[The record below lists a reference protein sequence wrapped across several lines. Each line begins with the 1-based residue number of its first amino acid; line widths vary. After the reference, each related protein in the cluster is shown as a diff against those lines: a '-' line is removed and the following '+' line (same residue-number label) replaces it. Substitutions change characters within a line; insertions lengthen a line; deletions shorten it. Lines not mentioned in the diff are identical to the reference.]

1 MKRSILKDKSKAFAL
16 RIVKLYNV
24 LSKDRNEFV
33 MSKQLLRCG
42 TSIGANV
49 AEAFYAES
57 ESDFIHK
64 LAISQKECSET
75 LYWLELLRDSEIISP
90 QEFISVNANAE
101 ELMKL
106 LTASI
111 KTVKKRLSLNN

>member
-1 MKRSILKDKSKAFAL
+1 MRQSILKDKSKAFAL
-16 RIVKLYNV
+16 RIVKIYKV
-24 LSKDRNEFV
+24 LCGDKKEFV

-57 ESDFIHK
+57 EPDFIHK
-64 LAISQKECSET
+64 LSIAQKECGET
-75 LYWLELLRDSEIISP
+75 VYWLELFKDSEIISSE
-90 QEFISVNANAE
+90 EFHSLNNDAE

-106 LTASI
+106 LTSSI
-111 KTVKKRLSLNN
+111 KTVKTRLNTNH